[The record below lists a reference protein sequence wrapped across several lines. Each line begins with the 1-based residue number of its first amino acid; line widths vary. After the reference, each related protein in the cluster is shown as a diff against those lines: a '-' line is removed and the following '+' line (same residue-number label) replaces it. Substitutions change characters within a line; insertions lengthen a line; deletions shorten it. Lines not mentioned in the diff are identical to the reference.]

1 MIYNKNK
8 RFFTTRTFFGHIYVE
23 QLKGARD
30 TENNKNKSHQDLGNL
45 CYLHSKVWRS

>member
-1 MIYNKNK
+1 M
-8 RFFTTRTFFGHIYVE
+8 E